1 MKLLYGS
8 QNFGYDTEKS
18 DKDWFEVVIPTW
30 NDIIS
35 MKSISKEIEN
45 TDGSLTKVCD
55 IRNFGK
61 ILLSGNM
68 NDLQLLYS
76 KCRVSD
82 EEYVWFFNNRERII
96 RASRNKAFNSNLG
109 MAYSNSKKLTP
120 KNSLRIRIAYE
131 ILTRLLDNDKEF
143 SVNIGW
149 SRIERYRLEQMNEFG
164 LSNYNDF
171 WIENIESLKSE
182 FEQFKEDVDL
192 KNEID
197 FVIISIL
204 KSNLLNN

>member
-1 MKLLYGS
+1 
-8 QNFGYDTEKS
+8 
-18 DKDWFEVVIPTW
+18 
-30 NDIIS
+30 
-35 MKSISKEIEN
+35 
-45 TDGSLTKVCD
+45 
-55 IRNFGK
+55 
-61 ILLSGNM
+61 
-68 NDLQLLYS
+68 
-76 KCRVSD
+76 
-82 EEYVWFFNNRERII
+82 
-96 RASRNKAFNSNLG
+96 